1 MSERRVRKGEPWG
14 RPTDAEPDRVIE
26 GDDASL
32 AAWVESA
39 PGALV
44 RFRSSSDSDL
54 ARAVGGSSS
63 ATPVGTELPMD
74 ALVLADGSLAVNM
87 VVLGTPPDRLTRFSR
102 RVALTVDLDGNRW
115 FDGTATT
122 VLVAVGQWLRGCDVV
137 PRGHPGDGRVETQV
151 YRLRARERREMRR
164 RLPTGGHLP
173 HPRILARTARTLV
186 IEAAAPLALE
196 VDGVGRPAVSRLLA
210 EVRPDAYR
218 LLV

>member
-1 MSERRVRKGEPWG
+1 VSVRRGEPWG

-32 AAWVESA
+32 AACVENA

-63 ATPVGTELPMD
+63 GTPVGTELPMD

-173 HPRILARTARTLV
+173 HPRILARTARTLE
-186 IEAAAPLALE
+186 IEAATPLALE

-210 EVRPDAYR
+210 EVRSDAYR